1 MNRSIKQRTLSAEW
15 LDALQASGYRLTQ
28 PLRAIVDV
36 LASSTRALGPLE
48 LYDLGRKAYPK
59 LGLVTVYRALDKL
72 EELGLVQRMHQSQ
85 GCHSYFRATH
95 GHEHILL
102 CTHCGRV
109 EFFSGDNLTALMKST
124 ARKSGFVIQEH
135 WLQLHGLC
143 ARCQ

>member
-1 MNRSIKQRTLSAEW
+1 MSRLTKPPALSAEW
-15 LDALQASGYRLTQ
+15 LGALQASGYRLTQ

-72 EELGLVQRMHQSQ
+72 EELGLVQRMHQAQ

-102 CTHCGRV
+102 CTRCGRV
-109 EFFSGDNLTALMKST
+109 EFFSGDDLTALLKAT
-124 ARKSGFVIQEH
+124 TRKSGYAIKEH

-143 ARCQ
+143 ADCR